1 MTISQF
7 GHKSLCKMNKLPIL
21 LGCCLFIFSCKKENS
36 QNNEKIEKYPV
47 TTPVQVSPNVNV
59 DYVTEISGIQN
70 VEIRSRIKG
79 YLDKVLVD
87 EGKYVKKDQVMFTI
101 YNPELKEHLAKA
113 TAVLKSISTEL
124 KDADLQLANV
134 KRLVEKNVVSTTE
147 LELAKNKVEMIKAK
161 LEEAK
166 AEQASAQIQTTYTQ
180 IRAPFGGIVSRIPNK
195 IGTLVEDGT
204 LLTTVSNNEQLFA
217 YFDVSEKEYL
227 NYMKSLSD
235 ASLHANEATLILAN
249 DDIHTEK
256 GIVETTEGQI
266 DPNTGNI
273 AFRARFKNPKL
284 IIKNGASGKVR
295 LLKLFQN
302 ATIIPQKS
310 TFEIQD
316 RTYVFVLNA
325 KNEIKTRAVSINAR
339 IPHFFIINNGLSLT
353 DRIIFEGVQNLKDGM
368 IIKPE
373 LVNLMDE
380 YNKLN
385 KIQP

>member
-1 MTISQF
+1 
-7 GHKSLCKMNKLPIL
+7 MNKLPIL

-36 QNNEKIEKYPV
+36 QNNEKIETYPV

-59 DYVTEISGIQN
+59 DYVTQINGIQN

-113 TAVLKSISTEL
+113 TAVLKSISTEQ
-124 KDADLQLANV
+124 KDAELQLANV

-204 LLTTVSNNEQLFA
+204 LLTTVSNNEQVFA

-295 LLKLFQN
+295 LLKRFQN

-368 IIKPE
+368 KVKPE

>member
-1 MTISQF
+1 
-7 GHKSLCKMNKLPIL
+7 MNRLPIL
-21 LGCCLFIFSCKKENS
+21 LGCCLFVFSCKKENN
-36 QNNEKIEKYPV
+36 QNNEKIETYPV

-59 DYVTEISGIQN
+59 DYVTQINGIQN

-113 TAVLKSISTEL
+113 TAVLKSISTEQ
-124 KDADLQLANV
+124 KDAELQLANV

-166 AEQASAQIQTTYTQ
+166 AEQAAAQIQTTYTQ

-204 LLTTVSNNEQLFA
+204 LLTTVSNNEQVFA

-295 LLKLFQN
+295 LLKRFQN

-339 IPHFFIINNGLSLT
+339 IPHFFIINNGLALT

-368 IIKPE
+368 IVKPE

>member
-1 MTISQF
+1 
-7 GHKSLCKMNKLPIL
+7 
-21 LGCCLFIFSCKKENS
+21 
-36 QNNEKIEKYPV
+36 
-47 TTPVQVSPNVNV
+47 
-59 DYVTEISGIQN
+59 
-70 VEIRSRIKG
+70 
-79 YLDKVLVD
+79 
-87 EGKYVKKDQVMFTI
+87 
-101 YNPELKEHLAKA
+101 LAKA
-113 TAVLKSISTEL
+113 SAVLKSISTEL

-204 LLTTVSNNEQLFA
+204 LLTTVSNNEQVFA

-295 LLKLFQN
+295 LLKRFQN

>member
-1 MTISQF
+1 
-7 GHKSLCKMNKLPIL
+7 MNKLPIL
-21 LGCCLFIFSCKKENS
+21 LGCCLLIFSCKKENS
-36 QNNEKIEKYPV
+36 QNNEKIETYPV

-59 DYVTEISGIQN
+59 DYVTQINGIQN

-113 TAVLKSISTEL
+113 TAVFKSISTEL
-124 KDADLQLANV
+124 KDAELQFANV

-166 AEQASAQIQTTYTQ
+166 AEQAAAQIQTTYTQ

-204 LLTTVSNNEQLFA
+204 LLTTVSNNEQVFA

-235 ASLHANEATLILAN
+235 ASLHADEATLILAN

-295 LLKLFQN
+295 LLKRFQN

-368 IIKPE
+368 IVKPE

>member
-1 MTISQF
+1 MKKIVLI
-7 GHKSLCKMNKLPIL
+7 GLIGMSLI
-21 LGCCLFIFSCKKENS
+21 SCKKENS
-36 QNNEKIEKYPV
+36 QNNEKIETYPV
-47 TTPVQVSPNVNV
+47 ATPVQVSPNVNV

-113 TAVLKSISTEL
+113 SAVLKSISTEL

-147 LELAKNKVEMIKAK
+147 MELAKNKVEMIKAK

-166 AEQASAQIQTTYTQ
+166 AEQASAQIQTTYIQ

-204 LLTTVSNNEQLFA
+204 LLTTVSNNEQVFA

-249 DDIHTEK
+249 DDIHSEK

-295 LLKLFQN
+295 LLKRFQN

-368 IIKPE
+368 IVKPE